1 MDLAEIRQ
9 EIDQVDQAIV
19 ALMEKRMQLVDQVAA
34 YKQVTGKPIFDPARE
49 QVLLDKVASL
59 VDNPS
64 YQETIVANF
73 DSMMAHSRDYQ
84 TKKLGKK

>member
-1 MDLAEIRQ
+1 MDLTEIRQ

-34 YKQVTGKPIFDPARE
+34 YKQATGKPIFDPARE

-59 VDNPS
+59 VDNPR
-64 YQETIVANF
+64 YQETI
-73 DSMMAHSRDYQ
+73 
-84 TKKLGKK
+84 K